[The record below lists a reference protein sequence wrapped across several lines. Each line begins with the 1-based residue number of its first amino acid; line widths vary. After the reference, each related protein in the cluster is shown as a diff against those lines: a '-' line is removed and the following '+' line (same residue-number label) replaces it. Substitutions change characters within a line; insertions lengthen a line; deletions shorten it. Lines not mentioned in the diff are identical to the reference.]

1 MIVSSASVYLPLK
14 NRTFLIG
21 VFMMEFQ
28 PADVVK
34 IEDMVSHAI
43 ANSDMR
49 RSQKF
54 SLRLRYAL
62 SPKFR
67 AILNDAIEE
76 KYLDENPNAQ
86 EIDWDKF
93 AEFLERILPLILQL
107 IIGLM

>member
-1 MIVSSASVYLPLK
+1 
-14 NRTFLIG
+14 
-21 VFMMEFQ
+21 MMEFQ
-28 PADVVK
+28 PAEVAR
-34 IEDMVSHAI
+34 IEEMVSEAI
-43 ANSDMR
+43 VKSDLR

-54 SLRLRYAL
+54 AIRLRYAL

-76 KYLDENPNAQ
+76 RYSEENPTAQ

>member
-1 MIVSSASVYLPLK
+1 
-14 NRTFLIG
+14 
-21 VFMMEFQ
+21 MMEFK
-28 PADVVK
+28 PAELAR
-34 IEDMVSHAI
+34 IEEMVSEAI
-43 ANSDMR
+43 AKSNLR

-86 EIDWDKF
+86 EIDWEKF

>member
-1 MIVSSASVYLPLK
+1 
-14 NRTFLIG
+14 
-21 VFMMEFQ
+21 MEFK
-28 PADVVK
+28 PAELAR
-34 IEDMVSHAI
+34 IEEMVSEAI
-43 ANSDMR
+43 AKSNLR

-86 EIDWDKF
+86 EIDWEKF